1 MQFDNTDG
9 LQWFRAQQEFAA
21 RARERKM
28 PRPFTPAGAFSWQYL
43 VGADVHE
50 TQAAPGLDVLV
61 AIAADVEGRTA
72 VEMAVTMV
80 MMTMTVMPTMAMTMM
95 SAVAVTAMPMT
106 TLATR
111 GSRGHGGSTE
121 GDCGDDGE

>member
-1 MQFDNTDG
+1 MGCNG
-9 LQWFRAQQEFAA
+9 FAPN
-21 RARERKM
+21 RSL
-28 PRPFTPAGAFSWQYL
+28 PRVRGSEKCPGRSHRPGAFSWQYL

-50 TQAAPGLDVLV
+50 TQAAPGLNVLV